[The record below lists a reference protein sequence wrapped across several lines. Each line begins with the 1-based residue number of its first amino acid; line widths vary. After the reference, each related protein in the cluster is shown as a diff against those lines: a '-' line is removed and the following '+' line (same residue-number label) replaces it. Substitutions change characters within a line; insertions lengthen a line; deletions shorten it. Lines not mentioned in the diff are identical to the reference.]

1 MNDVLIEGEPLELI
15 QEAFRGMKA
24 ERGNDGWVSISG
36 RLDRA
41 PGEALIRALHRA
53 EAHLPRRI
61 GSTREEHRA
70 TALDEIARQY
80 SVASHPAGNA
90 GRRERSGAVE
100 DGATAQF
107 RELPPGARH
116 LASVPSDN

>member
-24 ERGNDGWVSISG
+24 ERGDDGWVSVSG

-53 EAHLPRRI
+53 EASLPRRI

-70 TALDEIARQY
+70 AALDEIARQY
-80 SVASHPAGNA
+80 ALASHPAMG
-90 GRRERSGAVE
+90 GRREPLRNVDDVAAE
-100 DGATAQF
+100 KF
-107 RELPPGARH
+107 RELTPGTRH
-116 LASVPSDN
+116 LSPVPSDN

>member
-53 EAHLPRRI
+53 EASLPRRI

-70 TALDEIARQY
+70 DALDEIARQY
-80 SVASHPAGNA
+80 SLASHPASNT
-90 GRRERSGAVE
+90 GRRERVDKADDAAS
-100 DGATAQF
+100 AQF
-107 RELPPGARH
+107 RELPPGTRH